1 MNFIAVEIK
10 AKGEFS
16 VVGVLISGIEL
27 NGGAKE
33 DTIGIKGS
41 DGEGEGLIVGVWIWR
56 KIELSGI
63 EREQLN
69 GPVLEGFSGKRN

>member
-1 MNFIAVEIK
+1 MNAIVIDVNPE
-10 AKGEFS
+10 GEFS

-33 DTIGIKGS
+33 DPIGIKGS
-41 DGEGEGLIVGVWIWR
+41 ECEGEGLIVAVWIWR
-56 KIELSGI
+56 EIELSGI
-63 EREQLN
+63 EREELN